1 MAPVETVIPARLDR
15 LAWSWFHTLVV
26 LALGVTWILD
36 GLEVTLAGSVAGA
49 LKASPRLQFSDAD
62 VGLASTAYLVGAVA
76 GALLFGWMTD
86 RLGRR
91 LMFFATLGLYLVG
104 GAATAL
110 SWDLPSFCLFR
121 LLTGAGIGGEYSAI
135 NSTIQEMIP
144 ARYRGR
150 TDLAINGSFWIGGA
164 LGAASSLALLDPAII
179 DPETGWRLAFMIGS
193 LIGLAVLVMRRFIPE
208 SPRWL
213 VIHGRL
219 DDADRIMDEIEASA
233 GAGKAPETLKPL
245 RIRPRRFTPL
255 REVFHTLFVVYRQ
268 RSLVG
273 LALMAAQA
281 FFYNA
286 IFFTYALVLTRFY
299 GVPANHI
306 GWFILPFALA
316 NFMGPLA
323 LGPLFDSL
331 GRKPM
336 ISFTYAIS
344 GALLALSGVL
354 FAFELVSAAQLTI
367 AWMVIFFFAS
377 AAAGAAYLT
386 VSETFPVEIRAL
398 AIAVFYAAGT
408 AIGGAGA
415 PYLLGVLIATGSRMS
430 VLIGYLIGAALML
443 AAALA
448 QWLYG
453 IAAEGRPLEAVA
465 QPLSSLTE

>member
-15 LAWSWFHTLVV
+15 LAWSRFHTLVV
-26 LALGVTWILD
+26 VALGVTWVLD

-62 VGLASTAYLVGAVA
+62 VGLASTAYLAGAVA
-76 GALLFGWMTD
+76 GAVLFGWMTD

-150 TDLAINGSFWIGGA
+150 TDLVINGSFWIGGA

-179 DPETGWRLAFMIGS
+179 DPEIGWRLAFMIGS
-193 LIGLAVLVMRRFIPE
+193 LLGLAVLVMRRFIPE

-213 VIHGRL
+213 VIHGRFAE
-219 DDADRIMDEIEASA
+219 ADLIMDEIEARA
-233 GAGKAPETLKPL
+233 GNGKATGTLTPL

-255 REVFHTLFVVYRQ
+255 REVFHTLFVVYRH
-268 RSLVG
+268 RALVG

-286 IFFTYALVLTRFY
+286 IFFTYALVLSRFY
-299 GVPANHI
+299 GVPANQI

-323 LGPLFDSL
+323 LGRFFDTL
-331 GRKPM
+331 GRRPM
-336 ISFTYAIS
+336 ITFTYAIS
-344 GALLALSGVL
+344 GVLLALSGLL
-354 FAFELVSAAQLTI
+354 FAFEWVSAAQLTI
-367 AWMVIFFFAS
+367 AWMIVFFFAS

-386 VSETFPVEIRAL
+386 VSEIFPVEIRAL

-453 IAAEGRPLEAVA
+453 VAAEGKPLEAVA
-465 QPLSSLTE
+465 QPLSSVTD